1 MAVTTI
7 DLSSLDGSDGFRMDG
22 AESSNDFSYGVS
34 SVSNA
39 GDINGDGFDD
49 VMIGF
54 LRIDHYADPIY
65 PHNAGVSYVVFG
77 KASGFSASLDLTSL
91 NGSDGFVMFK
101 SRSDGMQVSSAGD
114 INGDGVDDF
123 IVSAP
128 YTNIFN
134 YDSSVSYVV
143 FGKTSGFNAGLNL
156 GSLDGN
162 NGFRLDGASAARNV
176 GDVNGDGFDDVII
189 GVVDDQN
196 SDNSSNYVIFGK
208 SSGFDVAI
216 DLSSLNGSNG
226 FRLDKLGKGTGAGD
240 INGDGFDDVI
250 IGTWGADDPN
260 GRFSGSSY
268 VVFGKASGFG
278 AAFTLSGLDGSNGF
292 RLDGESEG
300 DLAGSSVRSAGDFN
314 GDGFDD
320 VLVGAPG
327 TDFNGDSSGSSY
339 MVFGKATGFN
349 ATMNL
354 SEIDGINGFRLDDV
368 VANDGIGSSVSGAG
382 DVNGDGFD
390 DIVDSGYVVFGK
402 ASGFGA
408 TVSVLAMEG
417 EGSFITGAG
426 DVNNDGFDDL
436 LAGGIGNST
445 YVVLGSGDFVGVVAY
460 LGTSGDDILTGTSAS
475 EIFNAGDGN
484 DTMVGGGGTDVFKG
498 NAGDDTIQVPDFNFQ
513 LVEGGAGSDILG
525 LDGSDLSL
533 HLASVT
539 DKIKGIEA
547 IDLTGRGDNTLEL
560 TVTDILK
567 LSDTSDTLT
576 VNGNAGDRVIGLG
589 SGWAD
594 GGIQGDFHTF
604 IQGTA
609 TLLIDVAV
617 NTDFLDTG
625 TISLSSLDGNN
636 GFRLDGTRMDDRSGV
651 SVSAAGDFNGDGYDD
666 VIIGASGTDPN
677 GSISGSS
684 YLVFGK
690 ASGFP
695 AVQDLSSLDGN
706 NGFRLDGVAAFDR
719 SGNSVSA
726 AGDVNADGFDDVI
739 VGATADP
746 NGEDT
751 GSSYVVFGQATGFD
765 ATLDL
770 SDLDGGN
777 GFRLDGVGLF
787 DNSGRSVSN
796 AGDVNGDGFDDVIV
810 GALLADSNGSDAGS
824 SYVVF
829 GQANGFDATMDL
841 SDLDGG
847 NGFRL
852 DGAGM
857 YDRSG
862 YSVSAAGDVNGDGF
876 DDVIVGADAAD
887 PNGLDT
893 GSSYVVFGQATGF
906 DATMDLSDLDGSN
919 GFRLDGVAKFDYS
932 GRSVSDAG
940 DFNGDGYDDLI
951 VGAYR
956 ADPNGSNSGS
966 SYVVFGQATGF
977 DATMD
982 LSSLNGN
989 NGFRLDGMAE
999 FDNSGLSVSTAG
1011 DVNGDGFD
1019 DVIVGARGVGSKDSG
1034 SSFLV
1039 FGKSSGFSA
1048 TMNLSDLNGNNG
1060 LRLDGVAAGDQSGAS
1075 VSSAGDVNGDGFYD
1089 VIIGAP
1095 GSEPNGGYSGSSY
1108 IIFGRKDFTG
1118 GGADFP
1124 GTPGDDIFT
1133 GTSAAESFEGGDGN
1147 DRMIGRGGADSF
1159 DGGAGNDYIR
1169 ILGDDFQH
1177 VDGGTGTD
1185 TLGFAGSG
1193 FNLDLSSVIDN
1204 IHGIETIALYG
1215 VGDNTLTLTAQDVID
1230 LSETTNTLKI
1240 KGNTGDSV
1248 VGLSSGWTDGGV
1260 HGNFHTYTQGDAV
1273 LLIGVDV
1280 TTDFPMIV

>member
-7 DLSSLDGSDGFRMDG
+7 DLSNLDGSDGFRMDG
-22 AESSNDFSYGVS
+22 AESSNDFSYVVS
-34 SVSNA
+34 SVSNE

-54 LRIDHYADPIY
+54 LRVDHYADPVY

-128 YTNIFN
+128 YTNIFG

-176 GDVNGDGFDDVII
+176 GDVNGDGFDDVVI

-196 SDNSSNYVIFGK
+196 RDNSSNYVIFGK

-250 IGTWGADDPN
+250 IGTLGADDPN

-278 AAFTLSGLDGSNGF
+278 AAFTLSDLDGSNGF

-300 DLAGSSVRSAGDFN
+300 DLAGTSVSSAGDFN

-349 ATMNL
+349 ATMDL

-445 YVVLGSGDFVGVVAY
+445 YVILGSGDFVGVVAY

-484 DTMVGGGGTDVFKG
+484 DTLVGGGGTDVFKG
-498 NAGDDTIQVPDFNFQ
+498 NAGDDTIQVPDFNFR
-513 LVEGGAGSDILG
+513 LVEGGAGSDILR
-525 LDGSDLSL
+525 LDGSELSL
-533 HLASVT
+533 HLASVS
-539 DKIKGIEA
+539 DKIKGIET
-547 IDLTGRGDNTLEL
+547 IDLAGHGDNTLEL
-560 TVTDILK
+560 TVTDLLK

-651 SVSAAGDFNGDGYDD
+651 SVSAAGDVNGDGYDD

-677 GSISGSS
+677 GSFSGSS
-684 YLVFGK
+684 YVVFGK

-726 AGDVNADGFDDVI
+726 AGDVNGDGFDDVI

-746 NGEDT
+746 NGVDT

-765 ATLDL
+765 ATMDL

-777 GFRLDGVGLF
+777 GFRLDGVGLV

-810 GALLADSNGSDAGS
+810 GAPLADSNGSDSGS

-862 YSVSAAGDVNGDGF
+862 NSVSAAGDVNGDGF
-876 DDVIVGADAAD
+876 DDVIVGADAAA

-919 GFRLDGVAKFDYS
+919 GFRLDGVVFGYS
-932 GRSVSDAG
+932 GRSVSNAG
-940 DFNGDGYDDLI
+940 DVNGDGFDDVI
-951 VGAYR
+951 VGAPR
-956 ADPNGSNSGS
+956 ADSNGSESGF

-982 LSSLNGN
+982 LSSLDGS

-999 FDNSGLSVSTAG
+999 FDYLGISVSTAG

-1019 DVIVGARGVGSKDSG
+1019 DLIVGARGAGSEDSG

-1169 ILGDDFQH
+1169 ILGDDFKF
-1177 VDGGTGTD
+1177 VDGGLGTD
-1185 TLGFAGSG
+1185 TLGLAGSG
-1193 FNLDLSSVIDN
+1193 FNLSLSSVIDN
-1204 IHGIETIALYG
+1204 IHGIETISLYG
-1215 VGDNTLTLTAQDVID
+1215 VGDNTLTLTAQNVID
-1230 LSETTNTLKI
+1230 LSDETDTLKI
-1240 KGNTGDSV
+1240 KGNAGDSV
-1248 VGLSSGWTDGGV
+1248 VGLSSGWADGGV
-1260 HGNFHTYTQGDAV
+1260 HGNFHTYTQGEAM

-1280 TTDFPMIV
+1280 TTDFPII